1 MRFSPYNLGNLI
13 HRTRLKLAASM
24 LHFEEYG
31 DFADYFGPRWH
42 FYLGD
47 IIASIP
53 VPWKFAKGDFESG
66 LAAKVLRGFV
76 ADPVPVL
83 SQEEKAQMTAAGSA
97 LLRKFTDL
105 AFDES
110 AAVRWQE
117 SQPTEADNIDVGPV
131 TAADLQADLGEA
143 SGNPF

>member
-1 MRFSPYNLGNLI
+1 VAGYLSKSFGLVPSCRKHRLVRYSKNLGRKITMRFSPHTLGNLI
-13 HRTRLKLAASM
+13 HLTRLKLAASM

-66 LAAKVLRGFV
+66 LAAKVLRGF
-76 ADPVPVL
+76 AAEPFAVL
-83 SQEEKAQMTAAGSA
+83 SKEEKAQMTAAHSV
-97 LLRKFTDL
+97 LLRKFTEL
-105 AFDES
+105 AFD
-110 AAVRWQE
+110 
-117 SQPTEADNIDVGPV
+117 
-131 TAADLQADLGEA
+131 
-143 SGNPF
+143 

>member
-1 MRFSPYNLGNLI
+1 
-13 HRTRLKLAASM
+13 M

-42 FYLGD
+42 YYLGD

-66 LAAKVLRGFV
+66 LAAKVLRGFA
-76 ADPVPVL
+76 ADPFPVL
-83 SQEEKAQMTAAGSA
+83 SKEEKAQMTAAGSA

-110 AAVRWQE
+110 AEVRWQE
-117 SQPTEADNIDVGPV
+117 SRPTEADNIDVGPA
-131 TAADLQADLGEA
+131 TETDLQADLVEA